1 MVWITLWKMRNIP
14 PNWGRVSDIKTKFYY
29 RLLVQNIVN
38 KIYQKSG
45 KFESLNEHKILLR
58 HLFKKDLKKTKNRL
72 KNLIVLFLHGALT
85 TRYQNKFNFCGFY
98 TQISP
103 HIPDFKIMVLSHL
116 GQNMFTLT
124 AAPQCSHRF
133 LSCRKSTMIRIN
145 LSNRVAGNFFL
156 RKRVINT
163 SIKMIC
169 AEVFLSP
176 FFFTEKI
183 LLK

>member
-1 MVWITLWKMRNIP
+1 MAYFVPRN
-14 PNWGRVSDIKTKFYY
+14 
-29 RLLVQNIVN
+29 
-38 KIYQKSG
+38 
-45 KFESLNEHKILLR
+45 
-58 HLFKKDLKKTKNRL
+58 
-72 KNLIVLFLHGALT
+72 
-85 TRYQNKFNFCGFY
+85 QNKLIFVDFTLSNKLAH
-98 TQISP
+98 I

-169 AEVFLSP
+169 AEVFLFP
-176 FFFTEKI
+176 FFFTEKKII
-183 LLK
+183 LK

>member
-1 MVWITLWKMRNIP
+1 MAHLVPRN
-14 PNWGRVSDIKTKFYY
+14 
-29 RLLVQNIVN
+29 
-38 KIYQKSG
+38 
-45 KFESLNEHKILLR
+45 
-58 HLFKKDLKKTKNRL
+58 
-72 KNLIVLFLHGALT
+72 
-85 TRYQNKFNFCGFY
+85 QNKFIFCGFY

-176 FFFTEKI
+176 FFFTEKKI

>member
-1 MVWITLWKMRNIP
+1 MAYLLP
-14 PNWGRVSDIKTKFYY
+14 DIKISFF
-29 RLLVQNIVN
+29 LWILHSN
-38 KIYQKSG
+38 KLAHIYKS
-45 KFESLNEHKILLR
+45 
-58 HLFKKDLKKTKNRL
+58 
-72 KNLIVLFLHGALT
+72 
-85 TRYQNKFNFCGFY
+85 
-98 TQISP
+98 
-103 HIPDFKIMVLSHL
+103 DFKIMVLSHL

-176 FFFTEKI
+176 FFFTEKNHFETDFFLPSLI
-183 LLK
+183 SSSSYFLT